1 MRKIGDHAVVLGA
14 SMGGLLAARV
24 LADAYQRVTVVDRDL
39 LPERAADRQGVPQ
52 GRHAHVLLARGAQI
66 LEELFPGLLADLA
79 VAGVPVLASPREL
92 LFSVGGHLLCLD
104 GDGGDPGYLASRP
117 YLEGQVRSRV
127 RALDDVSV
135 TDRCAVAGLVTT
147 PARDRVTGIRVRP
160 AGGGEEEIAADL
172 VADATGRGGR
182 TPAWLTEMG
191 YDPPA
196 EEQVRVDVK
205 YASRHLRLP
214 PGALGETKLVLIG
227 TEPARPA
234 ALALFAQEHDRWIL
248 TLAGY
253 AGHHP
258 PTDPDGFLAFA
269 CSVAPLHVFTAIA
282 AASPLD
288 DIRAHRFPANL
299 RRRYDRLRRFPSGLV
314 VTGDAIC
321 SFNPVYGQGMSVA
334 ALEAAALRDSL
345 ADGQADLARRFFR
358 GRRQAGEHR
367 LAADHRRRP
376 DHPVSGRTSP
386 LAGTHDQRLH
396 RCPAGR
402 SRARP
407 GTHRAVPARHRAARA
422 ARPAAAPRHAAAR
435 AHREPARRSRP
446 VPGSSRP
453 DPVSP
458 HRHNPV
464 TRYRT
469 RPLSNLAGGTA
480 VTGYISL
487 HAARHHQAP
496 SNRRATC
503 RIGRGSL

>member
-1 MRKIGDHAVVLGA
+1 MRKTGDHAVVLGA

-52 GRHAHVLLARGAQI
+52 GRHAHALLARGAQI
-66 LEELFPGLLADLA
+66 LDELFPGLLADLA
-79 VAGVPVLASPREL
+79 AAGVPVLASPREL
-92 LFSVGGHLLCLD
+92 WFSVGGHLLCLD
-104 GDGGDPGYLASRP
+104 GEGGEGGDPGYLASRP

-127 RALDDVSV
+127 RALDNVSV
-135 TDRCAVAGLVTT
+135 RDRCAVAGLDTT

-160 AGGGEEEIAADL
+160 AGSDEEEEIAADL

-191 YDPPA
+191 YDAPA

-205 YASRHLRLP
+205 YASRHLRLR
-214 PGALGETKLVLIG
+214 PGALGEQKLILLG
-227 TEPARPA
+227 TEPARPT

-269 CSVAPLHVFTAIA
+269 RSVAPPHVFTAIA

-288 DIRAHRFPANL
+288 DIRAHRFPANR
-299 RRRYDRLRRFPSGLV
+299 RRRYERLRRFPSGLV

-345 ADGQADLARRFFR
+345 AGGQTDLARRFFR
-358 GRRQAGEHR
+358 AAAKPVNTAWQLTTGADLTIPSVAGPRPWPARVINAYVSALQAAAEHDPVLTEQFLRVTGLLDPPAR
-367 LAADHRRRP
+367 L
-376 DHPVSGRTSP
+376 
-386 LAGTHDQRLH
+386 L
-396 RCPAGR
+396 
-402 SRARP
+402 RP
-407 GTHRAVPARHRAARA
+407 GTLRRVLTGNLRAAPARP
-422 ARPAAAPRHAAAR
+422 PAAAGQP
-435 AHREPARRSRP
+435 PS
-446 VPGSSRP
+446 VLTGT
-453 DPVSP
+453 
-458 HRHNPV
+458 
-464 TRYRT
+464 TR
-469 RPLSNLAGGTA
+469 
-480 VTGYISL
+480 
-487 HAARHHQAP
+487 
-496 SNRRATC
+496 
-503 RIGRGSL
+503 